1 MALSLRSRGL
11 EVVGTRK
18 NGRARRR
25 HARGEGAL
33 ARKAPENRLSPSCA
47 PVLSFAHFFQA
58 PATQAKWHFESVV
71 TWQNVSFKIRITWHN
86 FSRVAKLTC
95 PRFNQIL
102 KNWTNGIKFKSLPVL
117 GKRCF
122 FKFEK
127 KKKKKR
133 FLELF
138 LSCMWLFSRAVAP
151 LWISGCYDKLQ
162 IWI

>member
-33 ARKAPENRLSPSCA
+33 ARKAPENRLSPSRA

-122 FKFEK
+122 VKFE

>member
-33 ARKAPENRLSPSCA
+33 ARKAPENRLSPSRA

-58 PATQAKWHFESVV
+58 PATQAKWHFESVI

-102 KNWTNGIKFKSLPVL
+102 KNWTNEIKFKSLPVL

-122 FKFEK
+122 FKFE